1 MTKLYEITALLRVST
16 VIAADSE
23 EQAMAHVKD
32 WHEAWRDDQNADLVG
47 VSDIKIFDVRDANDV
62 EDEAHDIAAREAE
75 NEHD

>member
-23 EQAMAHVKD
+23 KQAMDRVKE

-47 VSDIKIFDVRDANDV
+47 VSDIKLFEVRDANDV
-62 EDEAHDIAAREAE
+62 EDEAHDIAAKEAT
-75 NEHD
+75 